1 MTTVVFLS
9 IFYIEDFKK
18 IILPG
23 RRNCLLRFFVGW
35 AQLKFQRIAQDGK
48 ARAGLLETDHG
59 VIETPIFMPVGTQ
72 GSVKAIEHRELD
84 ELGTQIILGNSY
96 HLFLRP
102 GMNVVLQAGGL
113 HRFINWQ
120 KPILTDSGGFQVF
133 SLSDL
138 RDIDDG
144 GVTFRSH
151 LDGAEHRFTP
161 ESVIQIERQLG
172 SDIMMVFDEC
182 TPYPCEFEYAR
193 KSNEMTVRWAE
204 RCRIAVEHQPALYGH
219 SQALFGIVQGSIY
232 PEIREMSARAL
243 ATMDFDGYAIGG
255 LAVGE
260 SLDDMYKITEFTEQF
275 LPSDKPRYL
284 MGIGLPENILESI
297 ERGVDM
303 FDCVIPTRNARNG
316 MLFTRRGTMNIRNAQ
331 YKTDF
336 SPVDAECACYTCR
349 MFTRSYI
356 RHLFITKEILAL
368 QLASIHNLA
377 HFLWIAREARKAII
391 EQRFASWK
399 SMVLAK
405 LQTEPAIIQET
416 SIS

>member
-1 MTTVVFLS
+1 LTTVVFLS